1 MNNLEKTE
9 KQLLKE
15 ILSGKYRNHF
25 LVYNRKS
32 TDEPNNQKNS
42 ITYQR
47 SENAKFIY
55 REKLLLAPITI
66 KGFCVDG
73 VISEKHSGFKE
84 DNDITI
90 TDDGLIQYRIDRP
103 KFHKLIQFLSTGS
116 FKGVVCL
123 CWDRI
128 SRNKGDDTAIRKLM
142 RKGIDVRFVY
152 AKYDK
157 TSSGAL
163 HMDIDGMFAEH
174 HSRVTSE
181 KVSTTIRSLRE
192 RGICTHRAPIGYLN
206 VGDMGNKPLDP
217 ERAPVIKSIFELYA
231 TGDWSLSDMARWANG
246 QGLTTVPMRRR
257 RTEEEMLAEEEE
269 EVQIARISRP
279 ITANMIHKI
288 ITNPFYIGRVIGN
301 GGEYV
306 PSNSH
311 EALVSE
317 ELFDKVQRT
326 LEKKKLSKHY
336 TNKLDFPHRGLVRCL
351 DCGRVYTPY
360 EKKGIQYFYSRCVEG
375 CPNPR
380 KNFNIDFL
388 EKGVGGLMINLA
400 FTEDELAEIDARTA
414 TDVSLLEEKR
424 HREFEHYDARK
435 KKIREDLL
443 YLHSNRL
450 PLLKTGIY
458 TPETYLE
465 EESRLNI
472 ELASLQNAEQTSDV
486 AMHEVIKDLVKLSE
500 LLKDGY
506 AYYSFADSREKEQII
521 RVIFSELSVSGDK
534 LKYKCKNG
542 FQALESRFVA
552 VGDPTTWLSELIS
565 HKDYILISLRE
576 LRRLVK
582 NRIEPIEEAA

>member
-1 MNNLEKTE
+1 MNNLEKAE

-15 ILSGKYRNHF
+15 ILIGKYRNHF

-55 REKLLLAPITI
+55 REELLLAPITI

-231 TGDWSLSDMARWANG
+231 TGDWSLSDMARWAND

-257 RTEEEMLAEEEE
+257 RTEEEMLAEEDE
-269 EVQIARISRP
+269 EVQIARVSRP

-317 ELFDKVQRT
+317 ELFIKVQRT
-326 LEKKKLSKHY
+326 LEKKKLSMHY

-360 EKKGIQYFYSRCVEG
+360 EKKGIQYFYSRCVDG

-388 EKGVGGLMINLA
+388 EKAVGGLMINLA

-435 KKIREDLL
+435 KKIREDLR
-443 YLHSNRL
+443 YLHTNKL
-450 PLLKTGIY
+450 TLLKARIY
-458 TPETYLE
+458 TPDTYLE
-465 EESRLNI
+465 EESRLNA
-472 ELASLQNAEQTSDV
+472 ELASLQDAEQTSDV
-486 AMHEVIKDLVKLSE
+486 AMHEVVKDLVKLSE

-506 AYYSFADSREKEQII
+506 TYYSFADSREKEQII
-521 RVIFSELSVSGDK
+521 KVIFSELSVSGDT

-565 HKDYILISLRE
+565 QRDYILISLRE
-576 LRRLVK
+576 LAPLVK
-582 NRIEPIEEAA
+582 NRIEPLDEAA